1 MNLFDRLLAMF
12 GVERMPWVIR
22 VYLLLFLIVLGM
34 LIYSAT
40 NVPAEFADNARHP
53 LQRMFEFS
61 LDILKIILGAL
72 LGSLSLAASHLWGKP
87 TRSPAP
93 RGESEVSE

>member
-40 NVPAEFADNARHP
+40 NVPAEFAENARHP
-53 LQRMFEFS
+53 LQRLFEFS
-61 LDILKIILGAL
+61 LDLLKIILGAL
-72 LGSLSLAASHLWGKP
+72 LGSLSLAATHLWGKLP
-87 TRSPAP
+87 RSPAQTS
-93 RGESEVSE
+93 ESEGSE

>member
-34 LIYSAT
+34 LIYSAS
-40 NVPAEFADNARHP
+40 NVPAEFAENASHP
-53 LQRMFEFS
+53 MQRLFEFS
-61 LDILKIILGAL
+61 LDLLKIILGAL
-72 LGSLSLAASHLWGKP
+72 LGSLSLAATHLWGNP
-87 TRSPAP
+87 SRSPAQ
-93 RGESEVSE
+93 RSESDGSE

>member
-12 GVERMPWVIR
+12 GIERMPWVIR

-40 NVPAEFADNARHP
+40 NVPAEFVENARHP

-61 LDILKIILGAL
+61 LDLLKIILGAL

-87 TRSPAP
+87 TRSKAQV
-93 RGESEVSE
+93 GNDEVSE

>member
-1 MNLFDRLLAMF
+1 MSPFDRLSLMF

-40 NVPAEFADNARHP
+40 NVPAEFAENARHP

-61 LDILKIILGAL
+61 LDLLKIILGAL

-87 TRSPAP
+87 TRSKAQV
-93 RGESEVSE
+93 GDDEVSE